1 MDKIKYSPSQQ
12 LAIESPQ
19 KQLLV
24 SASAGSGKTKV
35 LIERI
40 ANIISQKKACVD
52 EMLVVTFTNLASL
65 EMKTRL
71 KSTLEKLAQD
81 DNFFDAELDK
91 LNTASISTLHKFCQS
106 VIREF
111 FYEVQLDPSF
121 SVLDESQ
128 AKFLK
133 TKAIEQTLAYYTK
146 QNDALFEQIYQI
158 FFENRNDDALKQ
170 NILNIHSFLKSKPDN
185 YFNNMLNDTYSA
197 NISENLAVKYIQT
210 SFNEM
215 LNFYINKFS
224 ELLILA
230 NQLKSASLEKLICK
244 HLECLK
250 MLYNKDYFE
259 VKNIY
264 NAIKFATNS
273 IKKATAEESE
283 ILQIISADVKSIKEN
298 LEKFMPCFASSQANF
313 ETEILQ
319 NTLLIN
325 KFNEIILAF
334 DQNYSK
340 LKLSQNALDF
350 DDLEHYALKILNNNS
365 IKQKLQSRYKY
376 IFVDE
381 YQDTNEIQEKIIEK
395 LVKDNSL
402 FMVGDVKQSIYMFRQ
417 CNPQIFVNK
426 MEKLKSQDAQNV
438 INLNANFRSD
448 KDILYFSNLIFS
460 NIMKKDTACL
470 DYKNTSQFVFGETVE
485 KQNLDLSS
493 VNLCLIDK
501 QKQEKDYIEPPK
513 VYSLKNDVLQKDSES
528 SITKEAKLIF
538 EKICDLLTRKIFDP
552 SGQKLRDIEYQ
563 DIAILV
569 RTRSAIKEI
578 SQVLISLG
586 VPVNCEYQ
594 TNLFEE
600 NEVKILIDFLS
611 LLQNQHDDLTLVSV
625 LKSNICGISDYDL
638 IQIRQA
644 FLNIPFYEA
653 VQKYAVEKTDEIA
666 KKLAKLFAEIKNF
679 SDSLIS
685 QTVSE
690 LLVNIIAFY
699 NLEGCYYND
708 DDYLQKLKN
717 MEMFVEQVRAVDSN
731 NLAEILAYID
741 NFTEES
747 QVISIKT
754 STNSVY
760 VGTIHSSKG
769 LEYPVVFVA
778 DTNHKFSTASVREK
792 LIKNGEFGI
801 ALSSYDIVN
810 RKKKEGVI
818 KNILKMRVLEQEKQE
833 EMRMLYVAL
842 TRAKN
847 FLFVVGS
854 CELSKIEKLDSTYQ
868 IKQAS
873 SYLDYIV
880 GSLETETI
888 QKIKTEQIN
897 QVCHYSNLEFNLETY
912 QAEFDNE
919 VITNALEKINV
930 DVKERQ
936 LTDYLNLTFEDNGF
950 AFKNTVTALLQAQ
963 EDYNITDFKIKKSIK
978 HQDEDFLLIGTN
990 YHKVMEMLDF
1000 SGDSVES
1007 QIGTMLKNGELFT
1020 TDMES
1025 VDQEKIVIA
1034 FDLIKQ
1040 LIEPNDVILK
1050 EKPFMTYMP
1059 LNTSIKT
1066 ECAEKVLVQGVAD
1079 LMIVKTNEIIL
1090 IDYKTSR
1097 LSSEQSFITK
1107 YHLQLDLYKQAIEKF
1122 YKKPVNKKYIYSF
1135 YLNKLIIVWQMQN
1148 INIIILMLLLRIF
1161 LINILQGEKYGRN
1174 FECYSKLF

>member
-1 MDKIKYSPSQQ
+1 MDKIKFSPSQQ
-12 LAIESPQ
+12 LAIQSSQ

-40 ANIISQKKACVD
+40 ANIIKQKKACVD

-71 KSTLEKLAQD
+71 KSTLEKLAQT

-91 LNTASISTLHKFCQS
+91 LNTANISTLHKFCQS

-133 TKAIEQTLAYYTK
+133 NKAMEQTLAHYSK

-158 FFENRNDDALKQ
+158 FFENRNDDTLRQ
-170 NILNIHSFLKSKPDN
+170 NILSIHSFLKSKPDN
-185 YFNNMLNDTYSA
+185 YLLQMITNTYNA
-197 NISENLAVKYIQT
+197 NASENLAVKYVQT
-210 SFNEM
+210 SLNEM
-215 LNFYINKFS
+215 LSYYINKFS
-224 ELLILA
+224 KLLILA
-230 NQLKSASLEKLICK
+230 NQLESTALEKLICK

-259 VKNIY
+259 VIGIY
-264 NAIKFATNS
+264 KTIKFAPNS
-273 IKKATAEESE
+273 IKKATADESE
-283 ILQIISADVKSIKEN
+283 ILQIISTDVKSIKEN

-313 ETEILQ
+313 EAEILQ

-340 LKLSQNALDF
+340 QKLNQNSLDF
-350 DDLEHYALKILNNNS
+350 DDLEHYALKILSNNS
-365 IKQKLQSRYKY
+365 IRQKLQSRYKY
-376 IFVDE
+376 IFIDE
-381 YQDTNEIQEKIIEK
+381 YQDTNEIQENIIEK

-426 MEKLKSQDAQNV
+426 MEKLQSLDAQNV

-470 DYKNTSQFVFGETVE
+470 DYKKTSQFVFGETVD
-485 KQNLDLSS
+485 KQNVDLSS
-493 VNLCLIDK
+493 VNLCLINK
-501 QKQEKDYIEPPK
+501 QKQDKDYVEPPK
-513 VYSLKNDVLQKDSES
+513 VYSVKNDVLQKESEKS
-528 SITKEAKLIF
+528 TTIEAKLIF
-538 EKICDLLTRKIFDP
+538 EKICDLLTKQIFDANI
-552 SGQKLRDIEYQ
+552 QKLRNIEYQ

-600 NEVKILIDFLS
+600 NEVKILIDYLS
-611 LLQNQHDDLTLVSV
+611 LLQNQQDDLTLVSV
-625 LKSNICGISDYDL
+625 LKSHICGLTDYDL

-666 KKLAKLFAEIKNF
+666 KKLVKLFAELKYF

-690 LLVNIIAFY
+690 LLVNLIAFY
-699 NLEGCYYND
+699 NLEGCYFND

-717 MEMFVEQVRAVDSN
+717 MEMFVEQIRAVDTN

-741 NFTEES
+741 DFAEES

-792 LIKNGEFGI
+792 LIKNNEFGI
-801 ALSSYDIVN
+801 ALSSYDIVH
-810 RKKKEGVI
+810 RKKREGVI
-818 KNILKMRVLEQEKQE
+818 KNILKVRVLEQEKQE

-854 CELSKIEKLDSTYQ
+854 CELSKVEKLESTYQ
-868 IKQAS
+868 IKQAN

-880 GSLETETI
+880 GSLETETL
-888 QKIKTEQIN
+888 QKIKTEKLNQI
-897 QVCHYSNLEFNLETY
+897 CHYSNLEFNLETFY
-912 QAEFDNE
+912 DELDSKINNS
-919 VITNALEKINV
+919 VLEKINV
-930 DVKERQ
+930 DINANA
-936 LTDYLNLTFEDNGF
+936 LADYLNLTFEDNGF
-950 AFKNTVTALLQAQ
+950 AFKNTVTAILEAQ
-963 EDYNITDFKIKKSIK
+963 EDYNITDFKINKSIK

-1000 SGDSVES
+1000 SAGCVDS
-1007 QIGTMLKNGELFT
+1007 QINALLKNGLLLT
-1020 TDMES
+1020 TDLDS
-1025 VDQEKIVIA
+1025 VDLEKITIA
-1034 FDLIKQ
+1034 FELIKQ
-1040 LIEPNDVILK
+1040 LVEPNDIILK

-1059 LNTSIKT
+1059 LSSSIKT
-1066 ECAEKVLVQGVAD
+1066 NCNEKVLVQGVAD
-1079 LMIVKTNEIIL
+1079 LMIVKPTEIIL
-1090 IDYKTSR
+1090 VDYKTSR
-1097 LSSEQSFITK
+1097 ISSEQSFRSK
-1107 YHLQLDLYKQAIEKF
+1107 YSLQLDLYKQAIEKF
-1122 YKKPVNKKYIYSF
+1122 YKKPINKKYIYSF

-1161 LINILQGEKYGRN
+1161 LINNMQGEKYGRN
-1174 FECYSKLF
+1174 FKCYNKFF